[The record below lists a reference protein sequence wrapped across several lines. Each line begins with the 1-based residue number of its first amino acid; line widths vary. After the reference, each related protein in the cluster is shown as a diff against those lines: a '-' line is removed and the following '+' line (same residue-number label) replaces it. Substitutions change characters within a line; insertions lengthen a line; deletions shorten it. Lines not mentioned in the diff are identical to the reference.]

1 MIESI
6 VLKTKKLIDRLLCR
20 AISKRKMRIQEKEIM
35 AQKFEEIYQELKLS
49 RNYMHSLKQAQ
60 EHLVHVLDILKNSQ
74 SQIALLTR
82 DVDTKIESLDTKI
95 ESLDTKIESLDTKIE
110 SLDTKIVS
118 LDTKIVS
125 LAKDINTKIDS
136 LYVKDRTKYFCIGR
150 NKTGTT
156 SLKKA
161 FEDLGFIVGDQ
172 REAEWLFDKYFFDN
186 KFNEIVEYC
195 KSAEVFQDV
204 PFSHLGTFV
213 HLDRAYP
220 GSKFIL
226 TLRDSPEQWYNSI
239 TKFHGKLFGK
249 GGRVPTYEDLA
260 NAEYVRKG
268 FMTRIV
274 DGHGT
279 SAKDPYNKEI
289 MIEHYNR
296 HNQSIIDYFKDRPDD
311 LLVIN
316 LSEKSS
322 YQKFCEFIGRECSAD
337 DTFPWENKT

>member
-1 MIESI
+1 
-6 VLKTKKLIDRLLCR
+6 
-20 AISKRKMRIQEKEIM
+20 
-35 AQKFEEIYQELKLS
+35 
-49 RNYMHSLKQAQ
+49 MHSLKQAQ
-60 EHLVHVLDILKNSQ
+60 EQLVHGLDILKNSQ

-82 DVDTKIESLDTKI
+82 DVDSKL
-95 ESLDTKIESLDTKIE
+95 
-110 SLDTKIVS
+110 
-118 LDTKIVS
+118 VS
-125 LAKDINTKIDS
+125 LAKDIDTKINP

-204 PFSHLGTFV
+204 PFSHFGTFV
-213 HLDRAYP
+213 HLDKAYP

-239 TKFHGKLFGK
+239 TKFHAKLFGK
-249 GGRVPTYEDLA
+249 DGRVPTYEDLET
-260 NAEYVRKG
+260 AEYMRKG
-268 FMTRIV
+268 FMTRVI

-289 MIEHYNR
+289 MIRHYDR
-296 HNQSIIDYFKDRPDD
+296 HNQYIIDYFKDRPDD

-316 LSEKSS
+316 LSEKGS
-322 YQKFCEFIGRECSAD
+322 YQKFCEFIGSECSAD